1 MTEPFL
7 KALLHFR
14 TLKPYFAQNRWAL
27 AVGLL
32 CLLLVDGLQLLIPQV
47 IKRAVDALTV
57 KSGAHPHRMLLA
69 CALAIVVIALLMGA
83 FRYVWRYLIFG
94 HSRRIE
100 RDLRNR
106 MYHHLQTLSPDFFQK
121 AKTGDIMARAINDI
135 NAIRMAT
142 GMGLVALT
150 DGTVLGIAAIGFM
163 ISIDLKLTLISL
175 IPAPIVVM
183 LTRSLTRRMSQTF
196 ETVQQIFSDLTEKV
210 RETFAGIRVIKA
222 YHREAWT
229 GERLEQEGSRYVAEN
244 MKLARVLGLFFPM
257 MAIFANAGLAVVIGL
272 GGRLTILGE
281 ITTGDF
287 VAFTAYLN
295 LLAWPMMAMGW
306 VTNLVQR
313 GAVSM
318 HRINQILDE
327 VPEIRD
333 APEARPLDRIEGAIS
348 FRSFTF
354 GYATSPE
361 PVLKNLKLRIDSG
374 QSVAIVGRVGSGKST
389 LLKALPRMINVAPGT
404 IYLDGVDIVRIPLN
418 ALRGSMAFVTQEVFV
433 FSDTIRNNIV
443 FGRNGF
449 TEAWLQTVVRASG
462 LEEEIGRLEKGLN
475 TLVGEKGIALSGGQR
490 QRLTIARALMAN
502 PPILIMDDPLSM
514 VDTLTEDRILNHV
527 LELRRH
533 KTSILISH
541 RVKTLSRVDRIFVL
555 EGGQVVEEGNHH
567 DLIKAG
573 GVYAALY
580 ERQLLADEL
589 EMGDF

>member
-14 TLKPYFAQNRWAL
+14 TLKPYFVRNRGAL

-47 IKRAVDALTV
+47 IKRAVDALTL
-57 KSGAHPHRMLLA
+57 KGGTHRMLVA
-69 CALAIVVIALLMGA
+69 CALAIIGIALLMGA

-100 RDLRNR
+100 QDLRNR
-106 MYHHLQTLSPDFFQK
+106 MYHHLQTLSPDFFQR

-150 DGTVLGIAAIGFM
+150 DGTVMGIAAIGFM

-183 LTRSLTRRMSQTF
+183 LTRSLTRRMSQAF
-196 ETVQQIFSDLTEKV
+196 ETVQQTFSELTEKV

-222 YHREAWT
+222 YHRESWT
-229 GERLEQEGSRYVAEN
+229 GERLQQEGSRYVAEN
-244 MKLARVLGLFFPM
+244 MKLARIQGLFFPM
-257 MAIFANAGLAVVIGL
+257 VAIFANAGLAVVIGL

-318 HRINQILDE
+318 RRINQILDE
-327 VPEIRD
+327 VPEIKGRTG
-333 APEARPLDRIEGAIS
+333 GATPGSRRRGALVSWIH
-348 FRSFTF
+348 
-354 GYATSPE
+354 
-361 PVLKNLKLRIDSG
+361 LRICNE
-374 QSVAIVGRVGSGKST
+374 
-389 LLKALPRMINVAPGT
+389 PRA
-404 IYLDGVDIVRIPLN
+404 
-418 ALRGSMAFVTQEVFV
+418 
-433 FSDTIRNNIV
+433 
-443 FGRNGF
+443 
-449 TEAWLQTVVRASG
+449 
-462 LEEEIGRLEKGLN
+462 RLEGPKAPDRPGA
-475 TLVGEKGIALSGGQR
+475 VRCHCGAGRFR
-490 QRLTIARALMAN
+490 QDHPA
-502 PPILIMDDPLSM
+502 
-514 VDTLTEDRILNHV
+514 
-527 LELRRH
+527 
-533 KTSILISH
+533 
-541 RVKTLSRVDRIFVL
+541 
-555 EGGQVVEEGNHH
+555 
-567 DLIKAG
+567 
-573 GVYAALY
+573 
-580 ERQLLADEL
+580 
-589 EMGDF
+589 

>member
-1 MTEPFL
+1 LTEPFL
-7 KALLHFR
+7 KALRHFR
-14 TLKPYFAQNRWAL
+14 TLKPYFVQNRLAL

-47 IKRAVDALTV
+47 IKRAIDGLTIER
-57 KSGAHPHRMLLA
+57 GTPRLLLT
-69 CALAIVVIALLMGA
+69 CALVIIGIALLMGL

-106 MYHHLQTLSPDFFQK
+106 MYRHLQTLSPDFFQK
-121 AKTGDIMARAINDI
+121 AKTGDIMARAVNDI
-135 NAIRMAT
+135 NAIRMAA

-150 DGTVLGIAAIGFM
+150 DGTVLGVAAIGFM

-183 LTRSLTRRMSQTF
+183 LTRSLTRRMSQAF
-196 ETVQQIFSDLTEKV
+196 ETVQQTFSDLTEKV

-222 YHREAWT
+222 YHRETWT

-244 MKLARVLGLFFPM
+244 MRLARVQGLFFPM

-281 ITTGDF
+281 ISTGDF

-318 HRINQILDE
+318 RRINQILDE
-327 VPEIRD
+327 TPEIGDTPD
-333 APEARPLDRIEGAIS
+333 ARTLDRVEGAIS
-348 FRSFTF
+348 FRGFTF
-354 GYATSPE
+354 GYATNPE
-361 PVLKNLKLRIDSG
+361 PVLKDLRIRIDPG

-389 LLKALPRMINVAPGT
+389 LLKALPRMIKVPPGS
-404 IYLDGVDIVRIPLN
+404 IYLDGVDILLLPLDT
-418 ALRGSMAFVTQEVFV
+418 LRRSMAFVTQDVFV

-443 FGRNGF
+443 FGRDGF
-449 TEAWLQTVVRASG
+449 TEEWLHTVVRASG
-462 LEEEIGRLEKGLN
+462 LEEEIRRFEKGLN
-475 TLVGEKGIALSGGQR
+475 TMIGERGIALSGGQR
-490 QRLTIARALMAN
+490 QRLTIARALMAT

-514 VDTLTEDRILNHV
+514 VDTLTEDRILTRV
-527 LELRRH
+527 LALRRN
-533 KTSILISH
+533 KTTILVSH
-541 RVKTLSRVDRIFVL
+541 RVKTLSRVDRVFVL
-555 EGGQVVEEGNHH
+555 DGGRVVEEGNHN
-567 DLIKAG
+567 DLIRAG
-573 GVYAALY
+573 GLYEALY

-589 EMGDF
+589 ETGDF